1 MFWPAIISWS
11 HRLLL
16 GVPSRAHPLPH
27 LLPRARQLRRGFP
40 LPRARHL
47 RGGFPV
53 SRAWQLRGFPLFAR
67 RRLFGVGGPPIS
79 GTDAGAVQ
87 AVARADGALLE
98 AEGGHEAVQLGHQ
111 KLFEAHGGGL
121 GHHQLQLRVF
131 PALPRALAPVRPCA
145 KKNKKDIDKIGK
157 KFQI

>member
-1 MFWPAIISWS
+1 MFWPAIVSWG

-27 LLPRARQLRRGFP
+27 LLPRAKQLRGFP
-40 LPRARHL
+40 LPRTRHL

-53 SRAWQLRGFPLFAR
+53 SRARQLRGFPLFAR

-98 AEGGHEAVQLGHQ
+98 ARLAIKTPPKKTQ
-111 KLFEAHGGGL
+111 KTPL
-121 GHHQLQLRVF
+121 
-131 PALPRALAPVRPCA
+131 
-145 KKNKKDIDKIGK
+145 KNPLKMVILN
-157 KFQI
+157 F